1 MMVSVSVEMVGIF
14 RTYTSRQIIKM
25 TVNEGSTILDLMEKL
40 SNHCKNEFQRDVV
53 QKIST
58 SESLQ
63 KLIFINNQ
71 NLYFNKTL
79 TKPLENGDKIMFLPP
94 MEGG

>member
-1 MMVSVSVEMVGIF
+1 MISVNVEMFGIF
-14 RTYTSRQIIKM
+14 RTYTSKQIMKM
-25 TVNEGSTILDLMEKL
+25 SVSEGSTIIDLMEDL
-40 SNHCKNEFQRDVV
+40 SNHCQDEFQRDVA

-71 NLYFNKTL
+71 NLYYSKAL
-79 TKPLENGDKIMFLPP
+79 TRPLENGDKIMFLPP

>member
-1 MMVSVSVEMVGIF
+1 MVSVSVEMVGIF

-25 TVNEGSTILDLMEKL
+25 SVNEGSTILDLMEKL

>member
-1 MMVSVSVEMVGIF
+1 MVSVSVEMVGIF
-14 RTYTSRQIIKM
+14 RTYTSRHIIKM
-25 TVNEGSTILDLMEKL
+25 SVNEGSTILDLMEKL